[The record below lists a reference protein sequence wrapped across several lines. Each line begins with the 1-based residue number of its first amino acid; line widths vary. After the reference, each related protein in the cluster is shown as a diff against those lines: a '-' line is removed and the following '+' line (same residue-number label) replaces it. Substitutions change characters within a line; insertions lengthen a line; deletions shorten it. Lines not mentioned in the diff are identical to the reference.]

1 MSTVSVSNLS
11 PVPESNGVIT
21 VDAGTNVIAPGTIV
35 QVSHMRTDLPQQY
48 LASATGNGNPIWN
61 LQLSIAPKYAS
72 SLLVMEWNMNFELH
86 HDNNFVIH
94 QDGYLI
100 QTLGYQGYNNNAGN
114 QRWSGYMPSKY
125 DNNQDS
131 TPQTSYILYSIPAF
145 NTARRSYMPA
155 VRGAGATAYNMT
167 LNRTL
172 SSLGQDGYEVY
183 ASTGTVWE
191 IAAQTD
197 RDYGPPISGYVGWY
211 IADSWDGATT
221 WRDISGNGNHATV
234 SSSGITRGTSVAT
247 QKNVG
252 IYFRTLRGTP
262 SGTVLW
268 PQGILPETYTLFHVA
283 RYNGTEQRIF
293 TGYSNDWL
301 SGFWNGLSGQAFHS
315 EWLTDN
321 STDYYGD
328 NWVLSTDLNDLY
340 RGFSGIITNQGS
352 AISGSSA
359 RLAIN
364 ISSAVVG
371 QQSDWEIAE
380 VIVYPRALPASE
392 YITVENW
399 LKAKYGMI

>member
-11 PVPESNGVIT
+11 PMPESNGVIT

-48 LASATGNGNPIWN
+48 LSSTTGNGNPIWN

-72 SLLVMEWNMNFELH
+72 SLLVMEWNINFELH
-86 HDNNFVIH
+86 HDNGFVIH
-94 QDGYLI
+94 QDGNLI

-114 QRWSGYMPSKY
+114 QRWSGYIPSKY

-155 VRGAGATAYNMT
+155 VRGSGATAYNMT

-172 SSLGQDGYEVY
+172 SSLGQNAYEVY
-183 ASTGTVWE
+183 TSTGTIWE

-197 RDYGPPISGYVGWY
+197 RDYGPPIQGYVGWY
-211 IADSWDGATT
+211 IADSWDGERT
-221 WRDISGNGNHATV
+221 WRDISGNNNHATV
-234 SSSGITRGTSVAT
+234 SSIGIERSTSVAT

-252 IYFRTLRGTP
+252 IYFRTLRGNTT
-262 SGTVLW
+262 GTVLW
-268 PQGILPETYTLFHVA
+268 PEGILPSTYTLFHVA
-283 RYNGTEQRIF
+283 RYNDTKQRIF
-293 TGYSNDWL
+293 TGFNNDWL
-301 SGFWNGLSGQAFHS
+301 SGFSQGRSGQAFHGG
-315 EWLTDN
+315 WLTNN

-328 NWVLSTDLNDLY
+328 NWVLSTDQNSRY
-340 RGFSGIITNQGS
+340 RGFSGGS
-352 AISGSSA
+352 SNESTGGGGTSA

-364 ISSAVVG
+364 TSASVSG
-371 QQSDWEIAE
+371 QQSDWEVSE
-380 VIVYPRALPASE
+380 VLVYPRTLSESE

-399 LKAKYGMI
+399 FKAKYGMI